1 MGRMTT
7 TAADQ
12 APGSS
17 SASTPTPTG
26 TVPSGV
32 GPGVAPGVAPE
43 PPDENVWLEDIYGE
57 DPLAWVREQNARTE
71 DLLEDAEYAVLEG
84 RILEVLDSTDR
95 IAMVGKRGDWYYNFW
110 KDRANPKGLWRRTTW
125 ESYLTDSP
133 EWDVLLDVDALAA
146 AEGVEWVFHG
156 ATFLRPE
163 TGAPYRQAL
172 VALSPDGGDANR
184 YREFDVDT
192 RTFVDPAAGGFDLP
206 TAKGNVSW
214 LDADTLLVAST
225 AEDLPRTASGYAR
238 TAVTLRR
245 GEALGAASPLFEVPE
260 AHMMA
265 VVAHDSTPGFE
276 RTFAVDYV
284 DFYNRSTFV
293 RSADTWVEIEAPTDV
308 NLSAHREWLL
318 FRPQQDWAL
327 DGETYP
333 AGSLLAAKFDD
344 YLAGSRDLL
353 VLFSPDAH
361 TSLQS
366 WSWTRN
372 FLLLNLLRDVSSEI
386 RVLDPSMPASSAPAV
401 AAGGAVTDSASGAW
415 ASSLLDACPPLH
427 DVNAY
432 AVDDE
437 DEGPADGGAGDD
449 FWLVATGFTTPS
461 TLMRGTLERAAPGS
475 AAEVSTAAVSTG
487 VVSRHAQVKASPSFF
502 NEADYEVEQHFA
514 VSADGT
520 RVPYFQVAARG
531 LVLDGQNPTQLSGY
545 GGFEVSRTPAYSGTV
560 GRAWLERRTAVTGDA
575 GEPQHSRGGVYV
587 VANIRGGGE
596 YGPGW
601 HRAAL
606 KENRHRAFEDFAAVA
621 RDLVSRGVTSRERL
635 GCVGGSNGGLLV
647 GNMLTSYPELFG
659 AVSCGVPLL
668 DMRRYTKLSAGHSW
682 IAEYGDPDVPEEWE
696 YIRTFS
702 PYHLLRDGVE
712 YPETFIWTATSDDR
726 VGPVQARKMA
736 ARMEAMGIRN
746 VWFHESLEGGH
757 AGASDN
763 RQAAALQARSQHFLW
778 RALAG
783 G

>member
-1 MGRMTT
+1 MTT
-7 TAADQ
+7 TAADS
-12 APGSS
+12 APG
-17 SASTPTPTG
+17 TIPP
-26 TVPSGV
+26 
-32 GPGVAPGVAPE
+32 APAPE
-43 PPDENVWLEDIYGE
+43 PTDENIWLEEIYGE
-57 DPLAWVREQNARTE
+57 EPLAWVREQNARTE
-71 DLLEDAEYAVLEG
+71 DLLEDADYAALEG
-84 RILEVLDSTDR
+84 SILEVLDSTDR

-110 KDRANPKGLWRRTTW
+110 KDQANPKGLWRRTTW
-125 ESYLTDSP
+125 ESYCTDAP

-156 ATFLRPE
+156 ATFLRPPVGE
-163 TGAPYRQAL
+163 PHRLAL
-172 VALSPDGGDANR
+172 LALSPDGGDANR
-184 YREFDVDT
+184 YREYDVEA
-192 RTFVDPAAGGFDLP
+192 RGFVAPADGGFDLP

-214 LDADTLLVAST
+214 LDRDTLLVAST
-225 AEDLPRTASGYAR
+225 AEGLPRTASSYAR

-245 GEALGAASPLFEVPE
+245 GESLATAPRLFEVDE
-260 AHMMA
+260 NHMLA

-276 RTFAVDYV
+276 RTFAVDYI
-284 DFYNRSTFV
+284 DFFNQRTSV
-293 RSADTWVEIEAPTDV
+293 RQDGSWVEIDVPTDV
-308 NLSAHREWLL
+308 NISAHREWLL
-318 FRPQQDWAL
+318 FRPRQDWTV
-327 DGETYP
+327 DGNTFP
-333 AGSLLAAKFDD
+333 SGSLLAARFDD
-344 YLAGSRDLL
+344 YLAGSRELS
-353 VLFSPDAH
+353 VLFVPDAH

-386 RVLDPSMPASSAPAV
+386 RVLDPSAPP
-401 AAGGAVTDSASGAW
+401 AAGESGAW

-437 DEGPADGGAGDD
+437 DEGPSDGGAGDD

-461 TLMRGTLERAAPGS
+461 TLMRGTLERGS
-475 AAEVSTAAVSTG
+475 DDAGTAG
-487 VVSRHAQVKASPSFF
+487 VVSSHAVVKASPSFF
-502 NEADYEVEQHFA
+502 NDSRYEVQQHFA

-520 RVPYFQVAARG
+520 RIPYFQVASRD

-560 GRAWLERRTAVTGDA
+560 GRAWLERRTGGSSGAASEVPGA
-575 GEPQHSRGGVYV
+575 AAHSRGGVYV

-606 KENRHRAFEDFAAVA
+606 QENRHRAYEDFAAVA
-621 RDLVSRGVTSRERL
+621 RHLISRGVTSRERL

-682 IAEYGDPDVPEEWE
+682 IAEYGDPDVAEQWDF
-696 YIRTFS
+696 IRTFS
-702 PYHLLRDGVE
+702 PYHLLKDGVE

-736 ARMEAMGIRN
+736 ARMLAMGIPN
-746 VWFHESLEGGH
+746 VWFHEALEGGH

-778 RALAG
+778 RTLAG
-783 G
+783 DAS

>member
-7 TAADQ
+7 TAADPTP
-12 APGSS
+12 APGSGS
-17 SASTPTPTG
+17 SASPAT
-26 TVPSGV
+26 
-32 GPGVAPGVAPE
+32 APE
-43 PPDENVWLEDIYGE
+43 PTDENVWLEEIYGE
-57 DPLAWVREQNARTE
+57 QPLAWVREQNARTE
-71 DLLEDAEYAVLEG
+71 DLLEDADYAGLEG
-84 RILEVLDSTDR
+84 SILEVLDSTDR
-95 IAMVGKRGDWYYNFW
+95 IAMVAKRGDWYYNFW
-110 KDRANPKGLWRRTTW
+110 KDHQNPKGLWRRTTW
-125 ESYLTDSP
+125 ESYRSNTP

-146 AEGVEWVFHG
+146 ADGVEWVFHG
-156 ATFLRPE
+156 ADFLRPPAGE
-163 TGAPYRQAL
+163 PHRFAL
-172 VALSPDGGDANR
+172 LALSPDGGDANR
-184 YREFDVDT
+184 YREFDVET
-192 RTFVDPAAGGFDLP
+192 RTFVDASDGGFDLP

-225 AEDLPRTASGYAR
+225 AGDLPRTASSYAR

-245 GEALGAASPLFEVPE
+245 GESLSHAPRLFEVAE
-260 AHMMA
+260 DHMMA

-276 RTFAVDYV
+276 RTFAVDYI
-284 DFYNRSTFV
+284 DFFNRSTFFLQDG
-293 RSADTWVEIEAPTDV
+293 SWVEIDAPTDV

-318 FRPQQDWAL
+318 FRPQRDWAVN
-327 DGETYP
+327 GTTYP
-333 AGSLLAAKFDD
+333 AGSLLAAGFGD
-344 YLAGSRDLL
+344 YLAGARDFS
-353 VLFSPDAH
+353 VLFTPDAN

-386 RVLDPSMPASSAPAV
+386 RVLDPSRPGDAS
-401 AAGGAVTDSASGAW
+401 DAW

-437 DEGPADGGAGDD
+437 DEIAADGGAGDD

-461 TLMRGTLERAAPGS
+461 TLMRGSLARVPGPEGS
-475 AAEVSTAAVSTG
+475 AGTAG
-487 VVSRHAQVKASPSFF
+487 VVSSHAAVKASPSFF
-502 NEADYEVEQHFA
+502 DDAKYEVQQHFA

-520 RVPYFQVAARG
+520 RVPYFQVASRD

-545 GGFEVSRTPAYSGTV
+545 GGFEISRTPAYSGTV
-560 GRAWLERRTAVTGDA
+560 GRAWLERRTADA
-575 GEPQHSRGGVYV
+575 AGTPGEGPHSRGGVYV

-596 YGPGW
+596 YGPAW

-606 KENRHRAFEDFAAVA
+606 KENRHRAYEDFAAVA
-621 RDLVSRGVTSRERL
+621 RHLISRGVTSRERL

-647 GNMLTSYPELFG
+647 GNMLTHYPELFG

-682 IAEYGDPDVPEEWE
+682 IAEYGDPDVPEQWDF
-696 YIRTFS
+696 IRTFS
-702 PYHLLRDGVE
+702 PYHLLKDGVE

-736 ARMEAMGIRN
+736 ARMQAMGIPN
-746 VWFHESLEGGH
+746 VWYHESLEGGH

-778 RALAG
+778 RTLAG
-783 G
+783 GTA

>member
-1 MGRMTT
+1 
-7 TAADQ
+7 
-12 APGSS
+12 
-17 SASTPTPTG
+17 
-26 TVPSGV
+26 
-32 GPGVAPGVAPE
+32 
-43 PPDENVWLEDIYGE
+43 
-57 DPLAWVREQNARTE
+57 LAWVREQNARTE
-71 DLLEDAEYAVLEG
+71 DLLEDAEYAALEG
-84 RILEVLDSTDR
+84 SILEVLDSTDR
-95 IAMVGKRGDWYYNFW
+95 IAMVGKRGHWYYNFW
-110 KDRANPKGLWRRTTW
+110 KDRVNPKGLWRRTTW

-156 ATFLRPE
+156 ATFLRPADGE
-163 TGAPYRQAL
+163 RYRQAL

-192 RTFVDPAAGGFDLP
+192 RTFVDPATGGFDLP

-214 LDADTLLVAST
+214 LDADALLVAST
-225 AEDLPRTASGYAR
+225 AEGLPRTASSYAR

-245 GEALGAASPLFEVPE
+245 GQALSAAPRLFDVPE
-260 AHMMA
+260 DHMMA

-276 RTFAVDYV
+276 RTFAVDYA

-293 RSADTWVEIEAPTDV
+293 RSGDEWVQVEAPTDV

-318 FRPQQDWAL
+318 FRPQQDWAV
-327 DGETYP
+327 GGITYP

-344 YLAGSRDLL
+344 YLAGSRELL
-353 VLFSPDAH
+353 VLFTPDAH

-386 RVLDPSMPASSAPAV
+386 RVLDPAAPA
-401 AAGGAVTDSASGAW
+401 ASGPADSGAW

-437 DEGPADGGAGDD
+437 DESPADGGAGDD

-461 TLMRGTLERAAPGS
+461 TLMRGTLERAASGNGGE
-475 AAEVSTAAVSTG
+475 AATASGSTA

-502 NEADYEVEQHFA
+502 DDASYEVQQHFA
-514 VSADGT
+514 VSEDGT

-531 LVLDGQNPTQLSGY
+531 LVLDGENPTQLSGY

-560 GRAWLERRTAVTGDA
+560 GRAWLERRTTATGAA
-575 GEPQHSRGGVYV
+575 GGTQHSRGGVYV

-621 RDLVSRGVTSRERL
+621 RHLVSRGVTSRERL

-682 IAEYGDPDVPEEWE
+682 IAEYGDPDVPDEWE

-702 PYHLLRDGVE
+702 PYHLLKDGVE

-746 VWFHESLEGGH
+746 VWFHEALEGGH